1 MKLVLSPQGAPDPH
15 EFSAPAATL
24 ACGAGFE
31 TVFWVVVDPSGLL
44 LKPVDET

>member
-31 TVFWVVVDPSGLL
+31 MVWVVVHPSGLL
-44 LKPVDET
+44 LKQVDET